1 MFGQDLAAPASA
13 LRKPLNAAKRTLDIL
28 LSFSLLLALAP
39 LLLIIAL
46 SVRLTSEGPVIF
58 RHRRVGLGG
67 KEFFIYKFR
76 TMTQNAE
83 KLKDSFTPD
92 QIAEFAANYKLHH
105 DPRVT
110 KLGRILRRTSLDEL
124 PQLFNVLRGEMSIVG
139 PRPVTREELAKYG
152 QYTGLLLSVKPGITG
167 QWQVSGRSDVAYEER
182 ILLDVS
188 YITYFTISLDL
199 KIILA
204 TFRTVITRGGAY

>member
-1 MFGQDLAAPASA
+1 MYGQDLAIPASA
-13 LRKPLNAAKRTLDIL
+13 LRKPLIGAKRALDIL

-39 LLLIIAL
+39 LLLVLAL
-46 SVRLTSEGPVIF
+46 LVRLTSKGPVIF
-58 RHRRVGLGG
+58 RHRRIGLGG

-83 KLKDSFTPD
+83 KLKDSFTPE
-92 QIAEFAANYKLHH
+92 QQAEFAANYKLQN

-110 KLGRILRRTSLDEL
+110 KLGRILRKTSLDEL
-124 PQLFNVLRGEMSIVG
+124 PQLFNVLRGEMSMVG
-139 PRPVTREELAKYG
+139 PRPVTREELVKYG
-152 QYTGLLLSVKPGITG
+152 QYESLLLSVKPGITG
-167 QWQVSGRSDVAYEER
+167 QWQVSGRSDVAYEDR
-182 ILLDVS
+182 VLLDVH
-188 YITYFTISLDL
+188 YITYFTILLDV